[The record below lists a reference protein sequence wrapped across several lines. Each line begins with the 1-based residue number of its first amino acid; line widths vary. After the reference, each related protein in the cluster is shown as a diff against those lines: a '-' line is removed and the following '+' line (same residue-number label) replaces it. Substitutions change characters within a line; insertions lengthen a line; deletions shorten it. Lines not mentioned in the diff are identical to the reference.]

1 MSMAVR
7 LSQGLHHRAAA
18 LLIYFQL
25 LLVLKKHP
33 ISTWSDPLPSFKYIA
48 QIYDLSLLIY
58 LTIIN
63 IFNTYYLKQRLSI
76 FRSSFSVR
84 PLHKVL
90 DVCPNAF
97 KYIAL

>member
-1 MSMAVR
+1 MAVR

-25 LLVLKKHP
+25 LMLVLKKHS

-63 IFNTYYLKQRLSI
+63 IFNTYYLKQKLSI
-76 FRSSFSVR
+76 FKSSLSVR
-84 PLHKVL
+84 SLHTVL
-90 DVCPNAF
+90 YVCPNAF